1 MSSNTQQQPSLLRR
15 ARAKPVKTI
24 AASRLP
30 SHEQTQASKQ
40 NREIEQSLVGEL
52 NKYLNLIRSELDK
65 SETLHWTQLRG
76 VLIPRLRDSVIQT
89 MRAHIG
95 QSYELGAKYVTSRV
109 GLSKAG
115 FATHADIDNVKA
127 LSQEYTDKFFGRIE
141 LALNNTL
148 RRSFYKN
155 EPPDSRLNPNYIATS
170 IAVSASSKAL
180 AEGTRFKAKSILN
193 TNNTN
198 NNNNPD
204 NILSA
209 AAAAAAATNKQ
220 ANKKKKKKRDIE
232 LLPAID
238 PLSVEDEL
246 AAEVGLGLG
255 LGFAGG
261 ISLATLAASQLQ
273 EQQWVWVTAEN
284 PCTEFCEP
292 LEGEVFTMDDID
304 FAPVPIDDTHPHCRC
319 RLLLL

>member
-1 MSSNTQQQPSLLRR
+1 MSTQALRR

-24 AASRLP
+24 AAGRLP
-30 SHEQTQASKQ
+30 SHEQTQASQQ
-40 NREIEQSLVGEL
+40 NRETEQSLVGEL

-76 VLIPRLRDSVIQT
+76 VLIPRLRDSVFQT

-95 QSYELGAKYVTSRV
+95 QSYNLGADYVTSRV

-115 FATHADIDNVKA
+115 FVTHADIDNVKA

-180 AEGTRFKAKSILN
+180 AEGTRSKAKSILN
-193 TNNTN
+193 ANKA
-198 NNNNPD
+198 NPD
-204 NILSA
+204 ILSA
-209 AAAAAAATNKQ
+209 ATAATK
-220 ANKKKKKKRDIE
+220 KSKKKKKRKDIE

-238 PLSVEDEL
+238 PLSVDDEL
-246 AAEVGLGLG
+246 AIEAGLG

-261 ISLATLAASQLQ
+261 ISLATLAASALQ
-273 EQQWVWVTAEN
+273 QQQWVWVTAEN

>member
-1 MSSNTQQQPSLLRR
+1 MSNTQQQPSLLRR

-24 AASRLP
+24 AAGRLP

-170 IAVSASSKAL
+170 IAISASSKAL

-193 TNNTN
+193 TNKA
-198 NNNNPD
+198 NPD
-204 NILSA
+204 ILSA
-209 AAAAAAATNKQ
+209 ATNKK
-220 ANKKKKKKRDIE
+220 AKKKKKKRDIE

-255 LGFAGG
+255 LGFVGG